1 MRKVVVVTS
10 LWGSSKVVDVKAGR
24 CMPSISSTPFTVIW
38 ERVIVLRR
46 ELSGN
51 RKTEF
56 LRVSW
61 RVEPAAKL
69 FFEIKLKEM
78 QLLLRLKKT
87 DQFSKG

>member
-61 RVEPAAKL
+61 RAEPAAKL

-78 QLLLRLKKT
+78 QLLRLKKT

>member
-24 CMPSISSTPFTVIW
+24 CMSSISSTPFTVIW
-38 ERVIVLRR
+38 ERVIVLRKQK
-46 ELSGN
+46 N
-51 RKTEF
+51 RISPCQLF
-56 LRVSW
+56 W
-61 RVEPAAKL
+61 RAEPAAKL

-78 QLLLRLKKT
+78 QMLRLKKT